1 MSSNEHSEATA
12 GTQECK
18 AEPGRFRPVV
28 DARRCEGK
36 AECVTVCP
44 YNVFEVGR
52 ISDDLFKAMPFPVRL
67 KLRLHGRKT
76 AYTPRADACQF
87 CGLCVSACPNAQSGW
102 SGSRLT
108 DA

>member
-52 ISDDLFKAMPFPVRL
+52 ISDDVFKAMPFHVKL
-67 KLRLHGRKT
+67 KLRVHGRNT
-76 AYTPRADACQF
+76 AYTPRADACHA
-87 CGLCVSACPNAQSGW
+87 CGLCVSVAPNARSGW
-102 SGSRLT
+102 CGARLT
-108 DA
+108 NA